1 MAGFLTRFRV
11 ALIVFSVII
20 GLILVISA
28 CNQIRF
34 GQDVTSGQTQ
44 TKIVAPVESGSG
56 QEANV
61 FVNSPL
67 QIQSV
72 YTSANISRVEL
83 TVQRD
88 TEQPQLIRA
97 DVPSNGSVTQAW
109 TPGQPGTYMV
119 TTEAFNSTGGSEAR
133 LMIQVN
139 AQPTDNIVSIPPPA
153 AEVQTAGVPGP
164 TPTPTAN
171 VIIVR
176 PTEVNATPVVQGNAA
191 FQAPDAEIVVV
202 ESQTSTT

>member
-133 LMIQVN
+133 LMIRLMPNRLTISFRFRRRQPKCKPLVSLDLPPPQPPMSSSS
-139 AQPTDNIVSIPPPA
+139 AQPK
-153 AEVQTAGVPGP
+153 
-164 TPTPTAN
+164 
-171 VIIVR
+171 
-176 PTEVNATPVVQGNAA
+176 
-191 FQAPDAEIVVV
+191 
-202 ESQTSTT
+202 